1 MAIITAFVNNRNQ
14 TKRFILYVMTHYYYL
29 IAAGRVIDDTTK
41 YYKIAVGTSKQA
53 NRDYLTILAL
63 ASEKNWYFE
72 IVSPKSTEFVT
83 KIAES
88 VAGSQV
94 TLPLLSLHFQKMSAR
109 DFVRAQ
115 KQHISVPLTSN
126 SCRNLNDFM
135 LKMNLNLSPARRN
148 NV

>member
-1 MAIITAFVNNRNQ
+1 
-14 TKRFILYVMTHYYYL
+14 MTHYYYL

-63 ASEKNWYFE
+63 ATEKNWYFE
-72 IVSPKSTEFVT
+72 VVSQKSTEFVT

-88 VAGSQV
+88 VAESQV
-94 TLPLLSLHFQKMSAR
+94 TLPLLSLHFQLMSAR

-115 KQHISVPLTSN
+115 KQHISVPLTSD

-135 LKMNLNLSPARRN
+135 LKMNLNLSPAKRSH
-148 NV
+148 V

>member
-1 MAIITAFVNNRNQ
+1 MSIIPSFVYNRNQ
-14 TKRFILYVMTHYYYL
+14 TQHLILYGMTHYYYL

-53 NRDYLTILAL
+53 NRDYLSILAM
-63 ASEKNWYFE
+63 ATEKNWYFE

-88 VAGSQV
+88 VADSQV
-94 TLPLLSLHFQKMSAR
+94 TLPLLSLHFQLLSAR

-126 SCRNLNDFM
+126 SCRNLKDFM
-135 LKMNLNLSPARRN
+135 LKMNLNLSPAKRSH
-148 NV
+148 V

>member
-1 MAIITAFVNNRNQ
+1 MSIIPSFVYIRNQ

-29 IAAGRVIDDTTK
+29 IEAGRVIDDTTK
-41 YYKIAVGTSKQA
+41 FYKIAVGTSKQA

-63 ASEKNWYFE
+63 ATEKNWFFE

-88 VAGSQV
+88 VAGPQV
-94 TLPLLSLHFQKMSAR
+94 ELPLLSLHFRLLSAR
-109 DFVRAQ
+109 DFVRSQ
-115 KQHISVPLTSN
+115 KQNISVPLTSN

-135 LKMNLNLSPARRN
+135 LKMNLNLSPAKRSH
-148 NV
+148 V

>member
-1 MAIITAFVNNRNQ
+1 
-14 TKRFILYVMTHYYYL
+14 MTHYYYL

-63 ASEKNWYFE
+63 ATEKNWYFAL
-72 IVSPKSTEFVT
+72 VSQKSTEFVN

-88 VAGSQV
+88 VTESQV

-109 DFVRAQ
+109 DFVRSQ
-115 KQHISVPLTSN
+115 KQHISVPLTSD
-126 SCRNLNDFM
+126 SCRNLNDFY
-135 LKMNLNLSPARRN
+135 LKMNLNLSPAKRSH
-148 NV
+148 V

>member
-1 MAIITAFVNNRNQ
+1 MAIVPSFVLNRNQ

-41 YYKIAVGTSKQA
+41 FYKIAVGTSKQA
-53 NRDYLTILAL
+53 DRDYLYILAL
-63 ASEKNWYFE
+63 ATEKNWYFKL
-72 IVSPKSTEFVT
+72 VSQHSTDFVN

-94 TLPLLSLHFQKMSAR
+94 ALPLLSLHFQKLSAR
-109 DFVRAQ
+109 DFVRSQ
-115 KQHISVPLTSN
+115 KQHISEPLKSY

-135 LKMNLNLSPARRN
+135 LKMNLNLSPAKRLH
-148 NV
+148 V

>member
-1 MAIITAFVNNRNQ
+1 MSIITAFVYIRNQ
-14 TKRFILYVMTHYYYL
+14 TKRFNLYVMTHYYYL

-63 ASEKNWYFE
+63 ATEKNWYFE

-88 VAGSQV
+88 VTDSQV
-94 TLPLLSLHFQKMSAR
+94 TLPLLSLHFQLLSAR

-115 KQHISVPLTSN
+115 KQHISVPLTSD

-135 LKMNLNLSPARRN
+135 LKMNLNLSPAKRSH
-148 NV
+148 V